1 VFQRVRV
8 RITILTVSLLLVLY
22 TVTSVAVYTIV
33 QRAVM
38 RQIDTMLTV
47 LSHTVVQ
54 QGIDYTELQ
63 LPSDVYALVN
73 SNGLPATI
81 ATPMPEDLQQA
92 LLSLAQSEKRSHGIV
107 NLNAARSSYRVLFI
121 IRKSDDNN
129 KAPHFLILAANDEHE
144 NSVLARLK
152 SVLWF
157 VGIFG
162 SVGATLAGFY
172 LADRVLRPI
181 RKAWERQLEFVS
193 NASHELRTPLAV
205 IQSNLGIVMEH
216 TDQNVVDNLEW
227 LNNAHSESRRLVKLV
242 KDLLTLARADSEKSP
257 IEKQDVNVSA
267 LALRVC
273 ELYQPIAN
281 MGDIHLSVQA
291 SDEAYVSGDSDRLH
305 QLLVIL
311 LDNACKFT
319 PKDGQITVNVEQSRT
334 SVLLSVVDTGEG
346 IAPEDLPRVFD
357 RFYTG
362 DKSRTKLDQSG
373 TGLGLSIAKWIVEA
387 HGGKIGISS
396 KGAGLGTT
404 VKIEL
409 PISNANS

>member
-22 TVTSVAVYTIV
+22 TITSVLVYAIV
-33 QRAVM
+33 SQAVM
-38 RQIDTMLTV
+38 RQIDTMLHV
-47 LSHTVVQ
+47 LSQNVIS
-54 QGIDYTELQ
+54 QGINYTELQ
-63 LPSDVYALVN
+63 FPSDVYAIVN
-73 SNGLPATI
+73 TGNLPATI
-81 ATPMPEDLQQA
+81 ATPMPSDLQKS
-92 LLSLAQSEKRSHGIV
+92 LLSLATSETRPHGII
-107 NLNAARSSYRVLFI
+107 NLKAAGSSYRVLFLI
-121 IRKSDDNN
+121 SKSNHGDNT
-129 KAPHFLILAANDEHE
+129 AHFLILAANDEHE
-144 NSVLARLK
+144 NSVLARLDH
-152 SVLWF
+152 VLWF

-162 SVGATLAGFY
+162 AIGATIAGFY

-181 RKAWERQLEFVS
+181 KKAWERQLEFVS

-216 TDQNVVDNLEW
+216 TDQNIVDNLEW

-257 IEKQDVNVSA
+257 IEKQDVNVTA
-267 LALRVC
+267 LAHRVC
-273 ELYQPIAN
+273 ELFSPIAN
-281 MGDIHLSVQA
+281 MDEIHLSVQA
-291 SDEAYVSGDSDRLH
+291 SDDVYVSGDSDRLH

-319 PKDGQITVNVEQSRT
+319 PQNGQITIHIEKQRT
-334 SVLLSVVDTGEG
+334 NLILSVADTGEG
-346 IAPEDLPRVFD
+346 IAPEDLARVFD

-387 HGGKIGISS
+387 HGGKIEISS
-396 KGAGLGTT
+396 KGSGLGTT
-404 VKIEL
+404 VRIEL
-409 PISNANS
+409 PISNLT